1 MDTTTITIIISIGA
15 LLVAFLGLLINGRK
29 ETRND
34 AAALAE
40 IKAGQNT
47 LISGIN
53 DIRVEIRS
61 LRDLSREL
69 TERVAKAEAEIDLL
83 KRHTHLSD

>member
-15 LLVAFLGLLINGRK
+15 LLVAFMGLLLNSRK

-34 AAALAE
+34 AASLAE

-69 TERVAKAEAEIDLL
+69 TERVAKVEAEIDLL

>member
-15 LLVAFLGLLINGRK
+15 LLVAFMGLLINGRK

-83 KRHTHLSD
+83 KLHTHLSD

>member
-15 LLVAFLGLLINGRK
+15 LLVAFMGLLLNSRK
-29 ETRND
+29 ESRNV
-34 AAALAE
+34 AASLAE

>member
-15 LLVAFLGLLINGRK
+15 LLVALMGLLLNSRK

-40 IKAGQNT
+40 LKAGQNT

-53 DIRVEIRS
+53 DIRVEIRG

-69 TERVAKAEAEIDLL
+69 TERMAKAEAQIDLL

>member
-15 LLVAFLGLLINGRK
+15 LLVALMGLLLNSRK

-34 AAALAE
+34 AASLAE

>member
-15 LLVAFLGLLINGRK
+15 LLVAFMGLLLNSRK

-34 AAALAE
+34 AASLAE